1 MDFQTFLLLCRFD
14 PGRHV
19 SCGESIHHC
28 NPATQAPPCA
38 KKYEGVIQK
47 LYEYLNFGKVGAF
60 KPCAK
65 TVRILKAKLFK
76 EMKHKAW
83 RFETEFNRGLR
94 RVNTVVLPLSD
105 YQLLYIIYNTYIFRG
120 WIRC

>member
-1 MDFQTFLLLCRFD
+1 M
-14 PGRHV
+14 

-38 KKYEGVIQK
+38 KKYEGVTQK

-83 RFETEFNRGLR
+83 RFETEFNTGM
-94 RVNTVVLPLSD
+94 
-105 YQLLYIIYNTYIFRG
+105 
-120 WIRC
+120 